1 MATLPRSIRD
11 LALSGRRV
19 FLRVDFNVPIK
30 EGVVKDDT
38 RITEA
43 LPTIRLAREKGARL
57 VLASHL
63 GKAKGSPDP
72 KYSLAPVARK
82 LEALLGA
89 PVAFAADCVGE
100 VAESA
105 AKALADGGVLLLEN
119 TRFHAGEEGNDPA
132 FAKALASLAEVYVN
146 DAFGTAHRAHAS
158 TAGMAA
164 HFAADARGVG
174 LLMEKEL
181 NALGRV
187 VDDIDR
193 PFVGILGG
201 AKILGKIAAL
211 EALVER
217 ADTLLVGGGMAN
229 HFVVALGLGVGK
241 SLLEPEGVPIARK
254 VIDRC
259 KERGVNLV
267 LPSDFLVAPSLEAA
281 GQAKAV
287 AMNAIPADQAA
298 FDVGPKTL
306 EMFARMTKGAKTIFW
321 NGPMGVFETKPF
333 DAGTRGVAQLMAESG
348 AFTVV
353 GGGESVEA
361 INEAG
366 LGPKISHVSTGGG
379 ASLDLISGKKLPG
392 VEALL

>member
-11 LALSGRRV
+11 LELSSRRV

-30 EGVVKDDT
+30 DGVVKDDT
-38 RITEA
+38 RIAEA

-57 VLASHL
+57 ILASHL
-63 GKAKGSPDP
+63 GKAKGTPDP
-72 KYSLAPVARK
+72 KYSLAPVAKK

-89 PVAFAADCVGE
+89 SVAFAADCVGE
-100 VAESA
+100 AAETA
-105 AKALADGGVLLLEN
+105 AKGLADGGVLLLEN

-132 FAKALASLAEVYVN
+132 FAKALASLIEVYVN

-164 HFAADARGVG
+164 HFAPGARGVG

-181 NALGRV
+181 NALGKV
-187 VDDIDR
+187 VDDIER

-281 GQAKAV
+281 AQAKAV
-287 AMNAIPADQAA
+287 AMNAIPEGQAA
-298 FDVGPKTL
+298 LDIGPKTL

-333 DAGTRGVAQLMAESG
+333 DAGTRGVAKLMAESG